1 MKGLKVV
8 TMLNDI
14 SKTLLKKMESANYS
28 DDGIATV
35 SLEEFTNV
43 DEAKAA
49 VLEIEKLP
57 DYSEHKL
64 DLNEGTMN
72 LSVYNPKE
80 DINGFVTRHP
90 NRTACGGK

>member
-35 SLEEFTNV
+35 SLE
-43 DEAKAA
+43 
-49 VLEIEKLP
+49 
-57 DYSEHKL
+57 
-64 DLNEGTMN
+64 
-72 LSVYNPKE
+72 
-80 DINGFVTRHP
+80 
-90 NRTACGGK
+90 